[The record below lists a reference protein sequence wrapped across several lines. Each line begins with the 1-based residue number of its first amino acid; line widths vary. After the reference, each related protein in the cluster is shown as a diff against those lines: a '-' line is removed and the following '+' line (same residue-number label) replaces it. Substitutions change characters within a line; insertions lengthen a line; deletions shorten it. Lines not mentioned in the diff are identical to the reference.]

1 MAISNNA
8 QRNRYSI
15 AEGDFRDA
23 LQYIKKAREFDA
35 DIIVRDALLAMAILC
50 YARPFSNNE
59 RSKNANAASRIL
71 LDDLSERS
79 STQLIAHKK
88 YLDLRNKAIAHS
100 QSSHHRANFDEESG
114 LTKMWRFTFLSINFN
129 ELEDLVKSV
138 QEICR
143 YQRISYNAS
152 RPFQSSG

>member
-23 LQYIKKAREFDA
+23 LQYIKKSREFDE
-35 DIIVRDALLAMAILC
+35 DIIVRDALWAMAILC

-59 RSKNANAASRIL
+59 PSKNAKVASRVL
-71 LDDLSERS
+71 LEDLSELS
-79 STQLIAHKK
+79 PTQLKAHKN
-88 YLDLRNKAIAHS
+88 YLALRNKAIAHS
-100 QSSHHRANFDEESG
+100 QSSHHPTNFDGKSG
-114 LTKMWRFTFLSINFN
+114 LTKISRFTFLFHSVNLD

-143 YQRISYNAS
+143 YQRICYNAS
-152 RPFQSSG
+152 R